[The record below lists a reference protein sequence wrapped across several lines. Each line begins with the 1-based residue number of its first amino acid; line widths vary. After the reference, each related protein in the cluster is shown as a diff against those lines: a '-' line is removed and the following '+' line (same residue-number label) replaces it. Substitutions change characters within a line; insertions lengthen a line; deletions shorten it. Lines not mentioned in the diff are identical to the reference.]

1 MEKQTLIH
9 TIGVATLT
17 VLAVTVLV
25 STMVLAQPFTPPA
38 TSSTGSMPTTSPPA
52 TFPGYESS
60 DREIEDRV
68 RLFFSNLTAGSPTA
82 FDDLLKGGPLGA
94 SLDAAKLAELKS
106 QFEAAKPQLGVY
118 RSNERIDLKPIG
130 KDLVVARYLYK
141 GEFSPMVWYF
151 TFYRAPT
158 TGATATT
165 SLWFVISLRFDTNI
179 EAVAMSL

>member
-1 MEKQTLIH
+1 MTQSSLRYGMFLTALVVVV
-9 TIGVATLT
+9 TAVAW
-17 VLAVTVLV
+17 
-25 STMVLAQPFTPPA
+25 AQPVSPP
-38 TSSTGSMPTTSPPA
+38 TGGLPSSSTYSGSSTPTSFPA
-52 TFPGYESS
+52 AYESS
-60 DREIEDRV
+60 DREIEDRI
-68 RLFFSNLTAGSPTA
+68 RLFFSNLTAGSSTA

-94 SLDAAKLAELKS
+94 SLDAAKLSELKS
-106 QFEAAKPQLGVY
+106 QFESAKSQLGAY

-165 SLWFVISLRFDTNI
+165 SLWFIISLRFDTNI
-179 EAVAMSL
+179 EGVAMSL